1 MGKSTISMAIFHCY
15 VSSPE
20 GSLIGDQNHWTGE
33 AEEMAQVLQQGKLRH
48 GKLQGGAPLTIAL

>member
-1 MGKSTISMAIFHCY
+1 MGSNGINGIM
-15 VSSPE
+15 V
-20 GSLIGDQNHWTGE
+20 SLIGGDQNHWTGE